1 MLKQKV
7 TWRKF
12 DQRSEFPLYLL
23 DLVFGWLVGFWS
35 DIFRYYQLPTM
46 QTNFK
51 QSPPTVSLVY
61 GEMTPGISNGCSRA
75 AHKVANGKAQKK
87 LLGESVRCSVAKSS

>member
-1 MLKQKV
+1 M

-23 DLVFGWLVGFWS
+23 DLGFGRLVGWLVCFWS

-46 QTNFK
+46 QTIFK
-51 QSPPTVSLVY
+51 QSCPPVSLVY
-61 GEMTPGISNGCSRA
+61 GEMTPGISNGCSRP